1 MCCFAQYLV
10 LHPPSDQTPT
20 LRILEMAAI
29 ETQAVFAAAP
39 RKTSFVVTL
48 FAAVQEWNA
57 KRQTRAALSKLTD
70 RELSDIGITR
80 ADIDTIAG

>member
-1 MCCFAQYLV
+1 
-10 LHPPSDQTPT
+10 
-20 LRILEMAAI
+20 MAAI
-29 ETQAVFAAAP
+29 DTQAVFVTAP

-48 FAAVQEWNA
+48 FATVQDWNA